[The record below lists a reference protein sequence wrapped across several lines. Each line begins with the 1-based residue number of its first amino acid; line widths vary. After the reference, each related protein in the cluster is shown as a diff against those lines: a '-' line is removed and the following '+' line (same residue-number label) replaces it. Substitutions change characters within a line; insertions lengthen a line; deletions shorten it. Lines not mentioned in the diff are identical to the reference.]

1 MKIYIKKLIS
11 KVYKLLV
18 KILAIQNKMGI
29 GDTVIYLPFIK
40 EISRKFKSPVSLLT
54 KKSTKAEEFLNQTTY
69 IDQIIYQKKN
79 DGILGSIKLAGELN
93 KYNFEKVFI
102 FNSSLRFNLISRLAG
117 IKKIYQYPLFEKK
130 NQHIIGAAKKLIK
143 DNLDIEVNENP
154 EIQINKNLI
163 REASEKLNIKT
174 DEINILLAI
183 GGSGPTKRIPAKT
196 FLEFMK

>member
-1 MKIYIKKLIS
+1 M
-11 KVYKLLV
+11 

-79 DGILGSIKLAGELN
+79 DGILDSIKLAGELN

-130 NQHIIGAAKKLIK
+130 ISISLVLQ
-143 DNLDIEVNENP
+143 
-154 EIQINKNLI
+154 KN
-163 REASEKLNIKT
+163 
-174 DEINILLAI
+174 
-183 GGSGPTKRIPAKT
+183 
-196 FLEFMK
+196 